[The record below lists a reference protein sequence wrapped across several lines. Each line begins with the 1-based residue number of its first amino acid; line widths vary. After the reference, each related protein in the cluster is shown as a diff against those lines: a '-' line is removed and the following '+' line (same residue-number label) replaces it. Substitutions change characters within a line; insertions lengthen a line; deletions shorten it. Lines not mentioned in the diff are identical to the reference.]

1 MVFNYTAEEGG
12 SLLAPKGWWW
22 TEPTTGFVP
31 IDAPAQLTAN
41 NIDNTTPHGH
51 YNALSDE
58 QKAFVLASKTEQV
71 KFQGGKSNTFYF
83 KPMHEVFYNHKL
95 TPPGLEQK
103 FQFSIHPPSY
113 YLNAVG
119 VEGKALHKD
128 DFNMK
133 FFMCVVMVD
142 PPLYKHD
149 CDRSSQKTS
158 KREKG
163 HHP

>member
-1 MVFNYTAEEGG
+1 MYSLRSYLAMVFNYTAEERG

-51 YNALSDE
+51 YNALSNE

-71 KFQGGKSNTFYF
+71 KFQGGKWNMFFF
-83 KPMHEVFYNHKL
+83 KPMHEVFYSHKL
-95 TPPGLEQK
+95 TPPGIEQK
-103 FQFSIHPPSY
+103 VQFSFQPPSY

-119 VEGKALHKD
+119 VEGKGLHKD
-128 DFNMK
+128 NFNM
-133 FFMCVVMVD
+133 
-142 PPLYKHD
+142 
-149 CDRSSQKTS
+149 
-158 KREKG
+158 
-163 HHP
+163 